1 MSLEKENKMN
11 IKPNEIDAHNQ
22 GYQNFKEGKE
32 GPNPYHE
39 DTKNWQ
45 AWESGW
51 GRAKEEK
58 NDI

>member
-1 MSLEKENKMN
+1 MN